1 MSVPNTDYNEL
12 IDAIPGREMPR
23 QLDNILKVGMGL
35 GVVSVAYGFLMVDAA
50 WTWGALL
57 VGIVYFLAI
66 AQGGIMFSV
75 MLTGTWGRWGRPLK
89 RIAESFAFFLPV
101 GYILLAAWLLFG
113 GTGIYPW
120 NPDTI
125 LAAGPVD
132 LAPHS
137 AAAYASKEW
146 WLSKGFV
153 IGRQLVGLAILMVID
168 FVYLKASFRP
178 DMIQA
183 KARLGDKA
191 PKWWDRFPAGAGD
204 LDSEIDKC
212 FNKQS
217 TLFPVVTLAYVSV
230 FSLMVMDLIMS
241 QSPWW
246 YANMFPAWVWMSSV
260 WLAFATLGLVA
271 MMTRDWLGL
280 GKIITSDVTHDLGK
294 LLLAFCMFWA
304 YTAYAQILPI
314 WYANMPE
321 ETDYLLVRLML
332 PAWGWLARTVAIMC
346 FIAPFTILMSRGIK
360 KMRWPFAAICLLI
373 MTGLFLER
381 SLLVMPGVYFGSTFP
396 ADDFIL
402 VNVGIWIGLF
412 SVFIGVIGR
421 ALASLPPLVMTDP
434 YLQTHPWDQHVHSL
448 DAHSHH

>member
-1 MSVPNTDYNEL
+1 MSAPTPDYNEL
-12 IDAIPGREMPR
+12 IDSIPGREIPPF
-23 QLDNILKVGMGL
+23 LNILINSGMGL
-35 GVVSVAYGFLMVDAA
+35 GVAAIAYGFTMFDVA
-50 WTWGALL
+50 WTWGAIL

-66 AQGGIMFSV
+66 AQGGVMFSV

-89 RIAESFAFFLPV
+89 RIAESFAFFLPF
-101 GYILLAAWLLFG
+101 GYILLVGFLIW
-113 GTGIYPW
+113 GTVIYPW

-125 LAAGPVD
+125 LATGPVD

-137 AAAYASKEW
+137 AAAHASKEW
-146 WLSKGFV
+146 WLSKGFL
-153 IGRQLVGLAILMVID
+153 ISRQVFAFAILLTLD
-168 FVYLKASFRP
+168 YFYLKASFRP

-183 KARLGDKA
+183 KARLGAKA
-191 PKWWDRFPAGAGD
+191 PKWWDHIIKDAGD
-204 LDSEIDKC
+204 LDSEIEKG
-212 FNKQS
+212 FNTQS
-217 TLFPVVTLAYVSV
+217 RLFPVLTLAYVLV

-246 YANMFPAWVWMSSV
+246 YANMFPAWIWMSSV
-260 WLAFATLGLVA
+260 WLAFATLGLVS
-271 MMTRDWLGL
+271 MFTRDWLGL
-280 GKIITSDVTHDLGK
+280 KDVITSKVTHDLGK

-304 YTAYAQILPI
+304 YTCYAQILPI

-332 PAWGWLARTVAIMC
+332 PTWGWLARAVAVMC

-396 ADDFIL
+396 AHAFII

-412 SVFIGVIGR
+412 SVFIGIIGR
-421 ALASLPPLVMTDP
+421 ALSTLPPLVTTDP
-434 YLQTHPWDQHVHSL
+434 YLQPHPWDHHVQSW
-448 DAHSHH
+448 DAHSHD